1 MTLLIIFYFG
11 GWGWVGG
18 PQHGQ
23 DVVST
28 FTLYFMKSGIFVSN
42 EK

>member
-1 MTLLIIFYFG
+1 M
-11 GWGWVGG
+11 GG

-23 DVVST
+23 DVVAT